1 MNRIII
7 IGNGFDRAHNLRT
20 GYKEFIDDYWNEF
33 TSKITDIIG
42 KKFGIS
48 TMIEPYSDGYASL
61 EVANL
66 RIMSSTENYFL
77 IEDPYTKQKYIK
89 HPLLSNESNAYNNL
103 IKFINEYNASFPT
116 QQLVLRFTNKFFE
129 HISEQCSLKNWLDI
143 ENEYYEELKRIL
155 SDEDTKRR
163 NARVRELNKGLK
175 AVEKLLE
182 EYLTKVTENNNNE
195 KHQSIQDAFSSP
207 VELDDIATCKQREFV
222 DSVINEID
230 LAGYIDI
237 YEDHKNKEHEYDHNT
252 EDQIRRCFIEK
263 NIKDE
268 FFKKEYCM
276 PHTLLLNFNYTKTAE
291 SLYIKEGMNFEII
304 NIHGELKSD
313 NNPII
318 FGYGDELDEDY
329 QKIEKTQ
336 NNDFL
341 ENIKSIKYHQTR
353 NYRDL
358 LKFIESG
365 IYQVFVMGHSCGN
378 SDRTLLNTLFEH
390 KNCASIK
397 VFYWQPE
404 ADKDDYSNLIRNI
417 SRNFNDKPKM
427 RDIVVNREYCSPLV
441 PFNEKAVLENQNN
454 QIVSELIRIQ

>member
-1 MNRIII
+1 
-7 IGNGFDRAHNLRT
+7 
-20 GYKEFIDDYWNEF
+20 
-33 TSKITDIIG
+33 
-42 KKFGIS
+42 
-48 TMIEPYSDGYASL
+48 
-61 EVANL
+61 
-66 RIMSSTENYFL
+66 
-77 IEDPYTKQKYIK
+77 
-89 HPLLSNESNAYNNL
+89 
-103 IKFINEYNASFPT
+103 
-116 QQLVLRFTNKFFE
+116 
-129 HISEQCSLKNWLDI
+129 
-143 ENEYYEELKRIL
+143 
-155 SDEDTKRR
+155 
-163 NARVRELNKGLK
+163 
-175 AVEKLLE
+175 
-182 EYLTKVTENNNNE
+182 
-195 KHQSIQDAFSSP
+195 
-207 VELDDIATCKQREFV
+207 
-222 DSVINEID
+222 
-230 LAGYIDI
+230 
-237 YEDHKNKEHEYDHNT
+237 
-252 EDQIRRCFIEK
+252 
-263 NIKDE
+263 
-268 FFKKEYCM
+268 M

-397 VFYWQPE
+397 VFYRQMK
-404 ADKDDYSNLIRNI
+404 DGTDDYSNLIRNI

-441 PFNEKAVLENQNN
+441 PFNEKALLKNQNIQN
-454 QIVSELIRIQ
+454 VSELISVQL